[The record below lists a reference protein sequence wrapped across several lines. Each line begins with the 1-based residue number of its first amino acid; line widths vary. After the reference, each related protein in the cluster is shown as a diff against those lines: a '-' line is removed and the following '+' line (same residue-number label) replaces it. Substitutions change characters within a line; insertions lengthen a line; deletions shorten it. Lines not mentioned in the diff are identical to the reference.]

1 MTPAEIEPATVRFV
15 AQHLNHCA
23 TAVTLIHLV
32 LRLKTSVEEPLFP
45 SMTLWR
51 AQVQLY
57 FPL

>member
-1 MTPAEIEPATVRFV
+1 
-15 AQHLNHCA
+15 
-23 TAVTLIHLV
+23 V